1 MNLEPQQ
8 IFQLVS
14 LLAVLALF
22 SISLRGQIG
31 YARWFKKWEADRKAR
46 RRRARCGSPRTR
58 RPAPERPLG
67 LSRRS
72 FTPVTRT
79 CS

>member
-8 IFQLVS
+8 TFQLIS

-22 SISLRGQIG
+22 SFSLRDKMN

-46 RRRARCGSPRTR
+46 RDAELAAERGETNE
-58 RPAPERPLG
+58 APEKRGPWG
-67 LSRRS
+67 
-72 FTPVTRT
+72 
-79 CS
+79 

>member
-22 SISLRGQIG
+22 SFGLRDKMN
-31 YARWFKKWEADRKAR
+31 YARWFKRWEAERKAR
-46 RRRARCGSPRTR
+46 RDAELAQEARERGDD
-58 RPAPERPLG
+58 APKGPWG
-67 LSRRS
+67 
-72 FTPVTRT
+72 
-79 CS
+79 

>member
-1 MNLEPQQ
+1 MMNLEPQQ

-22 SISLRGQIG
+22 SISLRGHIG

-46 RRRARCGSPRTR
+46 RDA
-58 RPAPERPLG
+58 ELG
-67 LSRRS
+67 AKSKNGDHVS
-72 FTPVTRT
+72 KNGPWG
-79 CS
+79 

>member
-1 MNLEPQQ
+1 MNLDPQQ

-46 RRRARCGSPRTR
+46 RRRA
-58 RPAPERPLG
+58 
-67 LSRRS
+67 
-72 FTPVTRT
+72 
-79 CS
+79 